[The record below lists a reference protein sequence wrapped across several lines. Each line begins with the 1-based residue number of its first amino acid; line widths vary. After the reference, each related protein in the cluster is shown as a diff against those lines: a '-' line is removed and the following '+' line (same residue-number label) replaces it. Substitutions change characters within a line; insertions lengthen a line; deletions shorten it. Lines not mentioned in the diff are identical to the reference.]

1 MLVMFHCN
9 RPPICSWCC
18 ALSAFCQAGETDT
31 RRSWLSFNA
40 CRNSHVGFLQF
51 SPLRLVSR
59 IHRCPKPFRSSLIVF
74 EHILQSWSFPES
86 LKLLQQSWDRA
97 VDGDCELCLN
107 CRWPCKDPLIIYLF
121 SGHRKGRMICGH
133 WCDGPR
139 AVEQEYLD
147 PRSIKMCVCVFRSM
161 FVSFEFFLSFYG
173 HFESLPGISSAA
185 EQQSRCATCRC
196 CPNRDP
202 VGKDRNSQC
211 LCGITHDHFWGFN
224 MYWSIKFL
232 RCLSHCLPKHG

>member
-1 MLVMFHCN
+1 MVLCSFSLLSGRRNGYTAVMVEFQRMPQQSRWILAVFTPQTSVSN
-9 RPPICSWCC
+9 PQM
-18 ALSAFCQAGETDT
+18 AKT
-31 RRSWLSFNA
+31 LSF
-40 CRNSHVGFLQF
+40 
-51 SPLRLVSR
+51 
-59 IHRCPKPFRSSLIVF
+59 VF

-147 PRSIKMCVCVFRSM
+147 PRSIKMCVCVQVHVCFFRILSI
-161 FVSFEFFLSFYG
+161 FLWTLW
-173 HFESLPGISSAA
+173 ESPGNL
-185 EQQSRCATCRC
+185 QRRRATEPLRYMQVLSKQR
-196 CPNRDP
+196 PSWQRPQFTVPVRDHTWP
-202 VGKDRNSQC
+202 F
-211 LCGITHDHFWGFN
+211 LGFQHV
-224 MYWSIKFL
+224 L
-232 RCLSHCLPKHG
+232 EH